1 MYRKRYAKNSPNRG
15 VFLYSLFDSLS
26 GFPYNEN
33 AIAKVYDLEEFYEPY
48 RKNPHSP

>member
-1 MYRKRYAKNSPNRG
+1 MARYKIKKEFFP
-15 VFLYSLFDSLS
+15 YSLFDSLS